1 MIRVKSYAVNHRHA
15 YTAIGG
21 GSPSATNDTQIDL
34 VCLIC
39 SKIKS
44 IIVGNDIA
52 QIIFRNVEKGKH
64 IILADNGRIIWMY

>member
-1 MIRVKSYAVNHRHA
+1 MIKVKSHIANHRHI

-34 VCLIC
+34 VCLAC
-39 SKIKS
+39 GKIKS

-52 QIIFRNVEKGKH
+52 QIIFRNVEKGKY
-64 IILADNGRIIWMY
+64 IILTDNGRSI

>member
-1 MIRVKSYAVNHRHA
+1 MIKVKSYAVNHRHV

-21 GSPSATNDTQIDL
+21 GSPSVTNDTQIDL
-34 VCLIC
+34 VCLVC
-39 SKIKS
+39 GKIKS

-64 IILADNGRIIWMY
+64 IILTDNGRSI